1 MLMKNR
7 RNRGHNN
14 RLVSQPGAAHGILS
28 TLSSIVVIAALL
40 SIVLACTLSV
50 QPCLAKPCV
59 NCPKSQTGLD
69 PYSNGSTYNP
79 MGSAGSSQSPTL
91 QGGTGSTL
99 LQVGAESTLLQG
111 GAQGTLLQANI
122 EREGSPANILFLV
135 DSSQSMHEKISAG
148 PDGGK
153 KESKMEAAKK
163 VLEETLSRIPNEV
176 NLGLRVFGN
185 GFRGDFTDCQQS
197 TLLVPIGKNNRH
209 AIIEAVRGMAPY
221 GLTPLAYAL
230 MQAENDLRY
239 CVGPKNVILISDGV
253 ETCGGDPC
261 AYIDRLSRIGVK
273 MKIDIVG
280 LMLRRDHAA
289 QDQLNCIA
297 QKSGGKYYD
306 ANTAADLVNGITN
319 SVKQAISGKV
329 LTKISAPT
337 ITDTVPADLAPSRS
351 NNVPADRSQVRDKNL
366 PADLA
371 PDQPADQAPPTA
383 PPYTRR

>member
-1 MLMKNR
+1 MMMKNR
-7 RNRGHNN
+7 HNRGQYSP
-14 RLVSQPGAAHGILS
+14 RRRGIALGRR
-28 TLSSIVVIAALL
+28 VIFVLGLLL
-40 SIVLACTLSV
+40 SAAFVCTQSLQESS
-50 QPCLAKPCV
+50 ARPCV
-59 NCPKSQTGLD
+59 NCPKNQTGLD
-69 PYSNGSTYNP
+69 PYSNGNSYNP
-79 MGSAGSSQSPTL
+79 MGSAGAGQSPTL
-91 QGGTGSTL
+91 QGGTGNTL

-122 EREGSPANILFLV
+122 EREGSPANILFLI

-148 PDGGK
+148 ADGGK
-153 KESKMEAAKK
+153 KETKMEAAKK
-163 VLEETLSRIPNEV
+163 VLEEALSRIPNEV

-209 AIIEAVRGMAPY
+209 AIIEAVRVMAPY
-221 GLTPLAYAL
+221 GLTPLTYAL
-230 MQAENDLRY
+230 MQSENDLRY
-239 CVGPKNVILISDGV
+239 CVGPKTVILISDGV

-306 ANTAADLVNGITN
+306 ANTSADLVNGITN
-319 SVKQAISGKV
+319 SVRQAISGKV
-329 LTKISAPT
+329 LTKISAPVL
-337 ITDTVPADLAPSRS
+337 TDTVPADFAPAPARGNTVPADLAP
-351 NNVPADRSQVRDKNL
+351 
-366 PADLA
+366 A
-371 PDQPADQAPPTA
+371 PA
-383 PPYTRR
+383 PPYAGQ